1 MKPNGFIFLCYNKY
15 IESGI
20 SHMVKLMKKDKE
32 YTAKL
37 DSKKRVVLRGA
48 KYDYYE
54 VKEYPNGKIVLEPR
68 VLSNPQLKKTD
79 GESVVE

>member
-1 MKPNGFIFLCYNKY
+1 MKN
-15 IESGI
+15 E
-20 SHMVKLMKKDKE
+20 KE

-37 DSKKRVVLRGA
+37 DSKKRVVIRGA

-54 VKEYPNGKIVLEPR
+54 VKEYPSGKVVLEPR

-79 GESVVE
+79 NESVVK

>member
-1 MKPNGFIFLCYNKY
+1 MALLKRMAGTEASFIPALFMRN
-15 IESGI
+15 
-20 SHMVKLMKKDKE
+20 MQ
-32 YTAKL
+32 
-37 DSKKRVVLRGA
+37 RVVLRGA

>member
-1 MKPNGFIFLCYNKY
+1 
-15 IESGI
+15 
-20 SHMVKLMKKDKE
+20 MKKDKE

-48 KYDYYE
+48 KYDYYD

-68 VLSNPQLKKTD
+68 VLSNPRIK
-79 GESVVE
+79 EN